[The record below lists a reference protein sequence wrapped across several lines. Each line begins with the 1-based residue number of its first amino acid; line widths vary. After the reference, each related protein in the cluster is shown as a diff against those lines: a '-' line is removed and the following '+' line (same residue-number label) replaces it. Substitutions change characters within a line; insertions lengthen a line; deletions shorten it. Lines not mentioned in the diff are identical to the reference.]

1 MSAKQPKCNQ
11 IGSQTLSHSL
21 VSSPETEDQ
30 VESGLL
36 LDVVVGEGPSVLEL
50 LASEDQPLLV
60 RGDALLVLDL
70 GLDVLDGV
78 GWLDL
83 KGDGLASQG
92 LDEDLHTSPET
103 EDKVESGLLL
113 DVVVG
118 EGPAVL
124 KLLASEDQP
133 LLVRGDAFLVLDLGL
148 DVLDGVGGLDLKGDG
163 LASQGLDEDLHPSP
177 KTE

>member
-1 MSAKQPKCNQ
+1 M
-11 IGSQTLSHSL
+11 
-21 VSSPETEDQ
+21 
-30 VESGLL
+30 ESGLL
-36 LDVVVGEGPSVLEL
+36 LDVVVGEGPSVLKL

-78 GWLDL
+78 GGLDL
-83 KGDGLASQG
+83 KGDGLASEG

-103 EDKVESGLLL
+103 EDKVEGGLLL

-118 EGPAVL
+118 EGPSVL

-133 LLVRGDAFLVLDLGL
+133 LLVWGDSLLVLDLGL
-148 DVLDGVGGLDLKGDG
+148 HILDSVRR
-163 LASQGLDEDLHPSP
+163 LHLNQ
-177 KTE
+177 KV